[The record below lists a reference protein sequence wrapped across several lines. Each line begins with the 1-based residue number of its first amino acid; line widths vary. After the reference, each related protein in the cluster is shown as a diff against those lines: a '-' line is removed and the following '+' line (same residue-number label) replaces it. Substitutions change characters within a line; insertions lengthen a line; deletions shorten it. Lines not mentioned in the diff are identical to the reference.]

1 MIKLDRFAREA
12 VKRELSEKG
21 LPLSVRIEIR
31 SSGCCDP
38 SLCLALDKQREGDL
52 VQIEDDLTIV
62 MSPEVYALVG
72 EVAVSY
78 VNDSERK
85 GFIITSEKA
94 LNEWQ
99 GFAACEIRTE

>member
-1 MIKLDRFAREA
+1 MIKLDPSACETI
-12 VKRELSEKG
+12 KKELSEKG

-31 SSGCCDP
+31 SSDCCDP
-38 SLCLALDKQREGDL
+38 SLGLALDKQREADL
-52 VQIEDDLTIV
+52 VEMVDCLTVV

-78 VNDSERK
+78 VDDSERK

-94 LNEWQ
+94 LHEWQ
-99 GFAACEIRTE
+99 GFAACEIRRE